1 MRRVK
6 TVTVLALVAAV
17 SAVWVAGAS
26 SASSPGASAAV
37 VNEALVRYCS
47 VLPRFAVGPDDCH
60 APPHRLALTRKRSVG
75 PCKPRPARCLI
86 YRGMCTADCRVTVRT
101 TLVLPGPNV
110 EAGRISGDFDAN
122 VIFEAYMSLNAPAR
136 AALKQNRAKARL
148 RTRIA
153 AVDRTTGDTD
163 VDRRT
168 FRIKRG

>member
-1 MRRVK
+1 
-6 TVTVLALVAAV
+6 
-17 SAVWVAGAS
+17 
-26 SASSPGASAAV
+26 
-37 VNEALVRYCS
+37 
-47 VLPRFAVGPDDCH
+47 
-60 APPHRLALTRKRSVG
+60 
-75 PCKPRPARCLI
+75 
-86 YRGMCTADCRVTVRT
+86 MCTADCRVTVRT

-163 VDRRT
+163 ADRRT